1 MIGIPESELS
11 RAQADVEPRLS
22 SLYIYIYVYQFN
34 YIKKLAIPNKYI
46 YVYIYKNALNLN
58 R

>member
-22 SLYIYIYVYQFN
+22 
-34 YIKKLAIPNKYI
+34 AR
-46 YVYIYKNALNLN
+46 VYICINYEIRLFYLE
-58 R
+58 